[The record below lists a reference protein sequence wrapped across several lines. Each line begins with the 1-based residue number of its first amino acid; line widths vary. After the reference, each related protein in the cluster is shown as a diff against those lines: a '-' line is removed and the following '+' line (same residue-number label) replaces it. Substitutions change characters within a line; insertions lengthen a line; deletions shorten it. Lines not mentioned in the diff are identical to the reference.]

1 MQQSTMK
8 IREEMK
14 EIQEKLSEINQESG
28 SSTGFSLLPLIDAC
42 I

>member
-1 MQQSTMK
+1 MK

-14 EIQEKLSEINQESG
+14 EIQESG
-28 SSTGFSLLPLIDAC
+28 SSTGFSLLPLIDVC

>member
-1 MQQSTMK
+1 MK

-14 EIQEKLSEINQESG
+14 EIQESD
-28 SSTGFSLLPLIDAC
+28 SSTGFSLLPLIDVC